1 MIRHYLYSIPVILLV
16 LCFIRCAQ
24 VAPLT
29 GGARDTTPPVLTEAI
44 PQSNTLNFNN
54 NEIILR
60 FNEYVKLKDLKN
72 QLLVSPALKTDPEI
86 TADGKKIKVTLKK
99 EELLPNT
106 TYRFYFGNAIVDMTE
121 GNPAPNFEYIFST
134 GSFIDSLKLNGTIT
148 DAFNEQAL
156 SDVVVGLYA
165 LNDNNGD
172 SLIYKKNPDYIT
184 RSVGGGEYHFTHL
197 PRQTFKVISFTDK
210 NKNYRYDPETEKIG
224 FREEDLK
231 LETDTVINMK
241 VFQEDPAR
249 TYIKKTTSPYYG
261 LLNIV
266 YNRKS
271 VFACRLLY
279 KQPGSTV
286 TELDKGREKDT
297 VAFIYDGIK
306 DSLSVIIADL
316 ISKKSDTV
324 KITIPK
330 LNNQRKKSFL
340 VKTNLTNGIL
350 PFDHSLS
357 LGFLNTPDT
366 LRSDKRKLHVYRKD
380 SLWKEIPA
388 DILYARPLG
397 AMVTASLTEGHD
409 YKLKIDTAAFY
420 DFNGRYNDSMIVN
433 FKRESVNE
441 LGKATIK
448 LLLNKKQAYIIQLI
462 NDKGQFVKQHF
473 ISLSLS
479 SSNAVSIDFTGI
491 APGVYTVKV
500 IFDDNENKK
509 WDTGNYLLR
518 KQPEKVF
525 ISSKQVKVLPDW
537 EVEEEILIK

>member
-316 ISKKSDTV
+316 IS
-324 KITIPK
+324 
-330 LNNQRKKSFL
+330 
-340 VKTNLTNGIL
+340 
-350 PFDHSLS
+350 
-357 LGFLNTPDT
+357 
-366 LRSDKRKLHVYRKD
+366 
-380 SLWKEIPA
+380 
-388 DILYARPLG
+388 
-397 AMVTASLTEGHD
+397 
-409 YKLKIDTAAFY
+409 
-420 DFNGRYNDSMIVN
+420 
-433 FKRESVNE
+433 
-441 LGKATIK
+441 
-448 LLLNKKQAYIIQLI
+448 
-462 NDKGQFVKQHF
+462 
-473 ISLSLS
+473 
-479 SSNAVSIDFTGI
+479 
-491 APGVYTVKV
+491 
-500 IFDDNENKK
+500 
-509 WDTGNYLLR
+509 
-518 KQPEKVF
+518 
-525 ISSKQVKVLPDW
+525 
-537 EVEEEILIK
+537 